1 MLTLKNDVDI
11 SQLRSKNFNYDVIN
25 KTYKRFIR
33 NYVYI
38 VISEKTREIC
48 VYSPMGLT
56 DYNRYKDEI
65 KEIIGDMID

>member
-11 SQLRSKNFNYDVIN
+11 SQLRSKNFNYDDKK

-48 VYSPMGLT
+48 VYSPMGLA

-65 KEIIGDMID
+65 KEIIGDMI